1 MIRQGVYQKLRQDP
15 LGLRHQQC
23 DVECISVQMR
33 EKLQGRC
40 HIIPTIRTHNC
51 FKYLTVLFPIIFS
64 QVSRDWGRGNLACL
78 GCRQFT
84 AGAGV
89 SLLVISNS
97 VLQSSNSFCS
107 WVTALSNVLWGKPSS
122 STPSSSCLSSVL
134 RAVSYCTSEVSLSGD
149 LLYVPSDVNK
159 VRLRGKSH

>member
-1 MIRQGVYQKLRQDP
+1 MVRQGVYQKLRHGP

-23 DVECISVQMR
+23 DIECISVQMR

-51 FKYLTVLFPIIFS
+51 FTYLTVLFPIRFS
-64 QVSRDWGRGNLACL
+64 RVPRDWVEVNLACF
-78 GCRQFT
+78 GCRRFT

-97 VLQSSNSFCS
+97 VRQSSNSFCS
-107 WVTALSNVLWGKPSS
+107 WVTALSNVLWGEPSS

-134 RAVSYCTSEVSLSGD
+134 RPVSYCPSGGR
-149 LLYVPSDVNK
+149 ST
-159 VRLRGKSH
+159 